1 MVHLRSSVRAWPG
14 SLAFAPL
21 HWRSGISKL
30 KQGQYLAFSPPSGC
44 PTFSRPMS
52 NKKIPVVADCFLAHP
67 LDRYSLLLPLV
78 FAVLYHMNIM

>member
-14 SLAFAPL
+14 SLAFALL
-21 HWRSGISKL
+21 HWRSGISKDNI
-30 KQGQYLAFSPPSGC
+30 SHSPPPSGC

-52 NKKIPVVADCFLAHP
+52 NERIPVVADCFLAHP